1 MVGLVAGIF
10 TIDNRYIT
18 KDYQKVYAQSVDAKF
33 EFEKQQ
39 RLTEQYYQMRQMQR
53 KYPKD
58 VELKEDLKAVQSQR
72 NVSKKTLENLNNNQK
87 AAEK

>member
-1 MVGLVAGIF
+1 MKILPIIAGAGVVVGLVAGIF

-39 RLTEQYYQMRQMQR
+39 RLTEQYYQMRQMQS
-53 KYPKD
+53 
-58 VELKEDLKAVQSQR
+58 LKR
-72 NVSKKTLENLNNNQK
+72 T
-87 AAEK
+87 